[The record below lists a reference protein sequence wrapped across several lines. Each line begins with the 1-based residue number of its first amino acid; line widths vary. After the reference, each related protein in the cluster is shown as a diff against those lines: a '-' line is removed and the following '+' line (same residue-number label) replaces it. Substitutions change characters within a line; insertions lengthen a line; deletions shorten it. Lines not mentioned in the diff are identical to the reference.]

1 MSPVER
7 QRGLN
12 LARSGWPKPSRRLAV
27 SGIAAPSPSPKPC
40 MANLY
45 YYPFCPNSR
54 FVRLVLAEMGMEPTL
69 REERPWERR
78 REFLALDPAG
88 ATPLLVEEGGLAIPG
103 AAVIAEYLDE
113 TRGLG
118 LGTRRL
124 LPDGPAERVEVRRL
138 LDWFLAKF
146 HEEVT
151 GYLVHEKIVKR
162 FIGPGEG
169 GGAPDMAAIRAARN
183 NVRYHLKYI
192 GYLIA
197 TRNWLAGDHLTYAD
211 LAAAAHLSCAD
222 YCGDVPWDENDN
234 ARGWYA
240 RVKSRPAF
248 RALLSDRV
256 PGMAPAAHY
265 ANLDF

>member
-1 MSPVER
+1 
-7 QRGLN
+7 
-12 LARSGWPKPSRRLAV
+12 
-27 SGIAAPSPSPKPC
+27 
-40 MANLY
+40 MATLY
-45 YYPFCPNSR
+45 HYPFCPHSR
-54 FVRLVLAEMGMEPTL
+54 FVRLVLAEMGMDPEL

-78 REFLALDPAG
+78 TEYLVLNPAG
-88 ATPLLVEEGGLAIPG
+88 TVPVLVDSELVVPG

-118 LGTRRL
+118 LGARRL

-138 LDWFLAKF
+138 LEWFLQKF

-151 GYLVHEKIVKR
+151 SYLVHEKIHKR
-162 FIGPGEG
+162 FMGTALG
-169 GGAPDMAAIRAARN
+169 GGPPEMGALRAART

-197 TRNWLAGDHLTYAD
+197 TRNWLAGDDLTYAD
-211 LAAAAHLSCAD
+211 LAAAAHLSCVD
-222 YCGDVPWDENDN
+222 YLGDVPWDEDET
-234 ARGWYA
+234 AKDWYA

-256 PGMAPAAHY
+256 PGMTAANHY
-265 ANLDF
+265 ADLDF